1 MGCCREDELRTFAA
15 KIEAAYAEY
24 TGPNVVEICKSI
36 LVANQGQNHSGEV
49 AARVLSYIADFSDH
63 KDFCFTFSQMGL
75 DNVFY
80 VLDPASPRSTTWIR
94 ASSTRPSN
102 FPSPRAS
109 APSPMPGA
117 PPRPGAPSPG
127 VGRTLSD
134 DAGRTLSVYPRA

>member
-36 LVANQGQNHSGEV
+36 LVANQGQNRFGEV
-49 AARVLSYIADFSDH
+49 AARFLSYIADFSDH

-80 VLDPASPRSTTWIR
+80 VLDQANGGLTPLDDVDQSLFNEAIELPFTPRE
-94 ASSTRPSN
+94 
-102 FPSPRAS
+102 
-109 APSPMPGA
+109 
-117 PPRPGAPSPG
+117 
-127 VGRTLSD
+127 RTLSD
-134 DAGRTLSVYPRA
+134 AGRTTPPGRSLSLRWAHPVR